1 MWGIVCAMAHYGT
14 LGSLPL
20 IAGYKSHS
28 LTKEGS
34 MVAVGKALGSQQLRD
49 LDNLHIAHSRL
60 SSAAIGQ
67 EVLSG
72 IP

>member
-1 MWGIVCAMAHYGT
+1 MLSIVCGMAHYGT

-34 MVAVGKALGSQQLRD
+34 MVAVGKARGSQQLQD
-49 LDNLHIAHSRL
+49 LVNLHTSIY
-60 SSAAIGQ
+60 
-67 EVLSG
+67 
-72 IP
+72 

>member
-1 MWGIVCAMAHYGT
+1 MWGIVCGMAHYGT

-34 MVAVGKALGSQQLRD
+34 MVAVGKARGSQQLQD
-49 LDNLHIAHSRL
+49 LVNLHT
-60 SSAAIGQ
+60 
-67 EVLSG
+67 G
-72 IP
+72 IY